1 MARPDHSHNW
11 ASRLS
16 PSLNELDSIART
28 SFASLPPKFRVLC
41 NDLVISVTDFPDDQ
55 MMDDMGLESPFEL
68 LGLFEGK
75 GISERFSLNTG
86 DQINR
91 ITLFR
96 RPILDYWSE
105 NDEALGD
112 IVTHVLIQEIGHNFG
127 LSDDTLE
134 KIEEGRINFFEN

>member
-1 MARPDHSHNW
+1 MARPDRSHGW

-16 PSLNELDSIART
+16 PSLNELDSIARD
-28 SFASLPPKFRVLC
+28 SFAHLPTKFRTLC
-41 NDLVISVTDFPDDQ
+41 DDLVILVTDFPDDQ

-68 LGLFEGK
+68 LGLFEGT
-75 GISERFSLNTG
+75 GINERFSLQTG
-86 DQINR
+86 DKTNR

-127 LSDDTLE
+127 LSDDMLDE
-134 KIEEGRINFFEN
+134 IEDAVD

>member
-28 SFASLPPKFRVLC
+28 SFANLPPKFRVLC

-134 KIEEGRINFFEN
+134 KIEEAVE

>member
-16 PSLNELDSIART
+16 PSLNEIDSIARN
-28 SFASLPPKFRVLC
+28 SFANLPSKFRVLC
-41 NDLVISVTDFPDDQ
+41 KDLVIRVTDFPDDQ

-68 LGLFEGK
+68 LGLFEGQ

-86 DQINR
+86 NETNR

-112 IVTHVLIQEIGHNFG
+112 IVTHVLIQEIGRNFG
-127 LSDDTLE
+127 LSDDTLDE
-134 KIEEGRINFFEN
+134 IEEAVE

>member
-1 MARPDHSHNW
+1 MARPDQSHDW

-16 PSLNELDSIART
+16 PSLNELDSIARE
-28 SFASLPPKFRVLC
+28 SFAHLPTKFRTLC
-41 NDLVISVTDFPDDQ
+41 DDLVISVTDFPDDQ

-68 LGLFEGK
+68 LGLFEGT
-75 GISERFSLNTG
+75 GISERFSLQTG
-86 DQINR
+86 DKINR

-127 LSDDTLE
+127 LSDDMLDE
-134 KIEEGRINFFEN
+134 IEDAVD

>member
-134 KIEEGRINFFEN
+134 KIEEAVE